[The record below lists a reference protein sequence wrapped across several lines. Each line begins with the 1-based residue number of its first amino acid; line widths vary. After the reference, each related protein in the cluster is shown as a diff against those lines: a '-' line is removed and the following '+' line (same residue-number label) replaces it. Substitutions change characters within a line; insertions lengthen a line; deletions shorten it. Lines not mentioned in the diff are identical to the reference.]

1 VSKVRELELRVSRI
15 EAELHLFQKISRLM
29 VREVPLR
36 HELESIV
43 ELLVEYLE
51 CDSCIIYLKEGNDLV
66 LCASNIAPASAVGQ
80 VRMAIGEGLT
90 GWVAKNR
97 RLLSISREAY
107 KDSRFRKFSD
117 LDADTFEGFLS
128 APIIARNRVVGV
140 INVQHRDAHS
150 YSGDE
155 MELLTTIGEQI
166 GCMLLLA
173 KLDKDALEPTMKMSE
188 LLSAGVLAG
197 VSR

>member
-1 VSKVRELELRVSRI
+1 MSKVRELELRLSRI
-15 EAELHLFQKISRLM
+15 EEELHLFQKISRLM

-36 HELESIV
+36 QELESIV

-51 CDSCIIYLKEGNDLV
+51 CDSCIIYLKERTDLV
-66 LCASNIAPASAVGQ
+66 LCASNIAPASAVGN
-80 VRMAIGEGLT
+80 VRLTIGEGLT

-107 KDSRFRKFSD
+107 KDSRFKKFQQ
-117 LDADTFEGFLS
+117 LDADTFEAFLS

-140 INVQHRDAHS
+140 INVQHRDVHS

-173 KLDKDALEPTMKMSE
+173 KLDKDALEQTLSMNE

-197 VSR
+197 AGR